1 MTPRLKVL
9 ILHPPAMRDPWTPD
23 VFRAVDG
30 RHDIVF
36 YDPKAPLGPQI
47 QGVGAV
53 VDPGSGGTHEMA
65 DQASSVKL
73 WQILSTGF
81 EGFDLD
87 YWKAKGI
94 PVANT
99 PGQFS
104 GPALGET
111 VMMHILM
118 LSRGWHEMQANVRRQ
133 ARLLPIGQELEGRRL
148 LILGFGGSG
157 RELARRASGFGML
170 LSAIEIRKVPQ
181 KERRQ
186 FGLEAVG
193 KPAELDRMLP
203 ECDFLSLHLH
213 LNSETRHVIDRRRLG
228 LLKPTAYLINVAR
241 AELVDEEALQEALSQ
256 GRLAGAGLDVFNR
269 EPVDPNHPLLQLS
282 NVVATPHIAGVT
294 VETSRRRAGC
304 VAENLDRV
312 AAGQEPLY
320 RIDL

>member
-9 ILHPPAMRDPWTPD
+9 ILHIPAMRDPWIPD
-23 VFRAVDG
+23 LFQAVGG
-30 RHDIVF
+30 RHDLVF

-81 EGFDLD
+81 EQFDLG

-99 PGQFS
+99 PGQVS
-104 GPALGET
+104 GAALGET

-118 LSRGWHEMQANVRRQ
+118 LSRGWREMQANLRRQ
-133 ARLLPIGQELEGRRL
+133 VRWDPVGQELEGRRL
-148 LILGFGGSG
+148 LMLGFGGSG
-157 RELARRASGFGML
+157 RELARRAKGFGML

-186 FGLEAVG
+186 FCLEAVG
-193 KPAELDRMLP
+193 KPADLDRMLP

-213 LNSETRHVIDRRRLG
+213 VNPETRQIMDRRRLG

-256 GRLAGAGLDVFNR
+256 GHLAGAGLDVFSR
-269 EPVDPNHPLLQLS
+269 EPVDPNHPLLQLP

-294 VETSRRRAGC
+294 AETARRRAAC
-304 VAENLDRV
+304 VAENLERV
-312 AAGQEPLY
+312 ASGQEPLY
-320 RIDL
+320 RVDL